1 MKTALGAVGAFLL
14 SIALPVAAFAQSSA
28 EVAPAEKYRVRA
40 EWRWWTPSVSG
51 TIQKGFG
58 SVSGTPL
65 SLTDNLGITNE
76 STWMLDG
83 AIRLS
88 KSFKLT
94 GGYIPLNYSGAQAAT
109 TNFIYGDQLF
119 VKDEEIQTSLKAQVF
134 SGAIEWD
141 FYKGKGGYAGA
152 FFGADVLLTD
162 SVLVA
167 PATGQRVIDSATLPV
182 PILGVVGRGY
192 MGRHFSLS
200 ALLAGFT
207 LGDQGHIFEMDLAAR
222 LHISD
227 RFAAAVGYYR
237 LSFEGTDG
245 RDFVSLTLGGLSF
258 GAEVSF

>member
-1 MKTALGAVGAFLL
+1 MKNRQGALGAFLL
-14 SIALPVAAFAQSSA
+14 SLALPAAAVAQSSQ
-28 EVAPAEKYRVRA
+28 EIAPAEKYHVRA

-58 SVSGTPL
+58 SIPGTPL

-83 AIRLS
+83 AIKLS
-88 KSFKLT
+88 RSFKLT
-94 GGYIPLNYSGAQAAT
+94 GGYIPLNYTGRQAAS
-109 TNFIYGDQLF
+109 TNFIYGNELF
-119 VKDEEIQTSLKAQVF
+119 FKDEQIQTSLKAQVF

-141 FYKGKGGYAGA
+141 FYKGKGGYAGV
-152 FFGADVLLTD
+152 FFGADLLLTD

-167 PATGQRVIDSATLPV
+167 PATGQRVIDSETLPV
-182 PILGVVGRGY
+182 PLLGVVGRAY
-192 MGRHFSLS
+192 VGRHFSLS
-200 ALLAGFT
+200 ALVGGFT
-207 LGDQGHIFEMDLAAR
+207 RGDQGHMFEMDLTAR

-227 RFAAAVGYYR
+227 RFAGAVGYYR

>member
-1 MKTALGAVGAFLL
+1 MKNRPGALGAFVL
-14 SIALPVAAFAQSSA
+14 SVVFPVAVFGQSSQ
-28 EVAPAEKYRVRA
+28 EIAPAEKYHVRA
-40 EWRWWTPSVSG
+40 EWRWWTPSISG

-58 SVSGTPL
+58 SAPGTPL

-76 STWMLDG
+76 GTWILDG
-83 AIRLS
+83 AIKLS
-88 KSFKLT
+88 RSFKLT
-94 GGYIPLNYSGAQAAT
+94 GSYIPLSYTGQQAAT
-109 TNFIYGDQLF
+109 TNFIYGSELF
-119 VKDEEIQTSLKAQVF
+119 LKDEEIQTSIKAQVF

-141 FYKGKGGYAGA
+141 FYKGKGGYAGV

-167 PATGQRVIDSATLPV
+167 PATGQRVIDSGTLPV
-182 PILGVVGRGY
+182 PILGVAGRAY
-192 MGRHFSLS
+192 VGRHFSLS
-200 ALLAGFT
+200 ALLGGFT
-207 LGDQGHIFEMDLAAR
+207 LGDRGHMFETDLTAR

-227 RFAAAVGYYR
+227 RFAGAVGYYR